1 MKNFRQKGAWV
12 LAVMLLL
19 SGPAFAAEKTDQPS
33 GAFTLGEIEVVEQS
47 DGSPNVAVQRVTEE
61 EMRTFNTNTVDQAVN
76 MLPGVSISHVGARN
90 EKMVYVR
97 GFDLKHVPIYL
108 DGIPIYVP
116 YDGYPDLSRFTTFDL
131 ANITVSKGFASV
143 LYGPNTMGGAINM
156 VSKKPTEKFE
166 ATMGAGVGDDNYH
179 WYVNMGTNQ
188 GLWYLQSG
196 LSHVDSYGYPLSD
209 DFDSVSAQSSGKRK
223 NSYHQDTKGSLKIG
237 FTPNSKDEYALTY
250 AKQHGEKGTPPYA
263 GTSDSVMQRYWR
275 WPYWDRESLYFNSET
290 WFGQDFYAKTR
301 FYYDE
306 FQNSLESFDDAS
318 YSTMKKKSSF
328 KSAYDDH
335 TYGGSIELG
344 TFVIPRNELRLA
356 VHYKRDFHRELAP
369 NTPDIHFQEDMFSV
383 GLEDTIHITDDFYA
397 IAGIGYDY
405 VETREAEELVKNTM
419 RHFPRE
425 SADAVN
431 PQLGLF
437 YKVGDVGLAHA
448 SVAMKSRMPSIKDK
462 FSYRMGRAIPNP
474 ELDPERSVN
483 YEIGYKHTFDER
495 VTVETN
501 LFYNDVRDF
510 IQFKKVPHPTKPG
523 EKVDQNQNIGEVK
536 MYGVE
541 LGATA
546 RIFDPLRGGVNY
558 TWLEYDNDTN
568 DDRLTDTP
576 QHKVFAFLEYRPWE
590 QLSLLADM
598 EYNSKRYSSTDGER
612 IADGF
617 ALFNVKGTHEFL
629 EKKYLEVGMNNV
641 FDKDYEYNEGY
652 PQPGRNLFAGLRME
666 F

>member
-1 MKNFRQKGAWV
+1 MQNFWLKSACV
-12 LAVMLLL
+12 LLAALL
-19 SGPAFAAEKTDQPS
+19 SGPAFAAEKVDRAS

-47 DGSPNVAVQRVTEE
+47 DGSPNVSVQRVTEE
-61 EMRTFNTNTVDQAVN
+61 NMRTFNTDTVDRAVN
-76 MLPGVSISHVGARN
+76 MLPGVTISHIGARN

-166 ATMGAGVGDDNYH
+166 ASMGVGAGNYKYH
-179 WYVNMGTNQ
+179 GYLNMGTNQ
-188 GLWYLQSG
+188 DLWYLQTS
-196 LSHVDSYGYPLSD
+196 LSHVDSDGFPLSR
-209 DFDSVSAQSSGKRK
+209 DFDSVPTESGGKRN
-223 NSYHQDTKGSLKIG
+223 NSYYQDSKGSLKIG

-250 AKQHGEKGTPPYA
+250 AKQHGKKGTPPYA
-263 GTSDSVMQRYWR
+263 GTDDTMMPRYWK
-275 WPYWDRESLYFNSET
+275 WPYWDRESIYFNSET
-290 WFGQDFYAKTR
+290 WFGGDFYAKTR
-301 FYYDE
+301 FYHDRFE
-306 FQNSLESFDDAS
+306 NSIDSYDDAS
-318 YSTMKKKSSF
+318 YSTMTKRSAF

-335 TYGGSIELG
+335 TYGGSVELG
-344 TFVIPRNELRLA
+344 TFIIPRNELRLA
-356 VHYKRDFHRELAP
+356 VHYKRDFHKELEP
-369 NTPDIHFQEDMFSV
+369 NRKDLHFQEDIFSV

-405 VETREAEELVKNTM
+405 VKTREAEELVGGVVTD
-419 RHFPRE
+419 FPRG
-425 SADAVN
+425 SANAVN

-474 ELDPERSVN
+474 DLDPERSIN

-495 VTVETN
+495 VTVEAN
-501 LFYNDVRDF
+501 LFYNDVRDY
-510 IQFKKVPHPTKPG
+510 ILFKTVDDPKNPG
-523 EKVDQNQNIGEVK
+523 KRINQNQNIGEVN

-541 LGATA
+541 LGVDAQ
-546 RIFDPLRGGVNY
+546 IFDPLRGGVNY
-558 TWLEYDNDTN
+558 TYLQYENETN

-576 QHKVFAFLEYRPWE
+576 KHKVFAFLEYKPWD
-590 QLSLLADM
+590 QLALLADM

-612 IADGF
+612 VADGF
-617 ALFNVKGTHEFL
+617 TIFGVKGTYEFL
-629 EKKYLEVGMNNV
+629 DKKYVEFGLNNV
-641 FDKDYEYNEGY
+641 FDKNYEYNEGY
-652 PQPGRNLFAGLRME
+652 PQPGRTWFANLRME